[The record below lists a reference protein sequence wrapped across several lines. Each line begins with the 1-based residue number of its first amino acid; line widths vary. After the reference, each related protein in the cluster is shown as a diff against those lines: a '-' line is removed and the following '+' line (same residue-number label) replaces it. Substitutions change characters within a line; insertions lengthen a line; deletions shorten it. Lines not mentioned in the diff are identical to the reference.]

1 MEMYNL
7 YGKRCGWSL
16 KRVHDMS
23 TSMQD
28 EVVRHWNEYLCLFM
42 IHSDMPHYDIS
53 HLWERGGLVHIAHKT
68 P

>member
-1 MEMYNL
+1 
-7 YGKRCGWSL
+7 
-16 KRVHDMS
+16 MS

-42 IHSDMPHYDIS
+42 IPSDMPHYDIS